1 MSQGVLWG
9 CLSVIAGL
17 IAMVPTS
24 IMLSKGTKLEQIQL
38 NLTGKITT
46 YLVCDLSWPR
56 RAILGNA
63 VAIIILMIA
72 IPNSGETLIK
82 KQITL
87 IIIAL
92 IGLIWSSFYCYG
104 CFRIGKQLS
113 KENESAGENNEA
125 DAFCEF
131 QARVSEAGIKQDR
144 LLLENIYISGW
155 TEAGFLIVT
164 NAAVRMMS

>member
-9 CLSVIAGL
+9 CLSVLAGL

-24 IMLSKGTKLEQIQL
+24 IMLSKGTKLEQIPL

-63 VAIIILMIA
+63 AAIIILMIG
-72 IPNSGETLIK
+72 ISNSGETLIK

-92 IGLIWSSFYCYG
+92 IGLIWSSFYCYR

-113 KENESAGENNEA
+113 KENESARENNNEA
-125 DAFCEF
+125 DAFCAF

-144 LLLENIYISGW
+144 LLLENIYQGGRRLVS
-155 TEAGFLIVT
+155 L
-164 NAAVRMMS
+164 

>member
-9 CLSVIAGL
+9 CLSVLAGL

-24 IMLSKGTKLEQIQL
+24 IMLSKGTKLEQIPL

-63 VAIIILMIA
+63 AAIIILMIA
-72 IPNSGETLIK
+72 ISNSGETLIK

-92 IGLIWSSFYCYG
+92 IGLIWSSFYCYSYRKAVIKRK
-104 CFRIGKQLS
+104 RICQ
-113 KENESAGENNEA
+113 GE
-125 DAFCEF
+125 
-131 QARVSEAGIKQDR
+131 
-144 LLLENIYISGW
+144 
-155 TEAGFLIVT
+155 
-164 NAAVRMMS
+164 

>member
-24 IMLSKGTKLEQIQL
+24 IMLSKGIKLEQIQL

-82 KQITL
+82 KTDHVDHH
-87 IIIAL
+87 
-92 IGLIWSSFYCYG
+92 CVN
-104 CFRIGKQLS
+104 RV
-113 KENESAGENNEA
+113 NM
-125 DAFCEF
+125 EF
-131 QARVSEAGIKQDR
+131 
-144 LLLENIYISGW
+144 LLL
-155 TEAGFLIVT
+155 L
-164 NAAVRMMS
+164 